1 MAHQIDGTPQAVAEW
16 PAAMI
21 VNADWPTRTGRRGLA
36 DADWPT
42 RTGRRGLARRAAY
55 SAACTSASM
64 SCSASQRSA
73 SSAAM
78 QPMPADVTACRYL

>member
-42 RTGRRGLARRAAY
+42 RTGTTRGLFGRLHIGVHVLFG
-55 SAACTSASM
+55 
-64 SCSASQRSA
+64 
-73 SSAAM
+73 
-78 QPMPADVTACRYL
+78 QPALCL

>member
-21 VNADWPTRTGRRGLA
+21 VN
-36 DADWPT
+36 ADWPT